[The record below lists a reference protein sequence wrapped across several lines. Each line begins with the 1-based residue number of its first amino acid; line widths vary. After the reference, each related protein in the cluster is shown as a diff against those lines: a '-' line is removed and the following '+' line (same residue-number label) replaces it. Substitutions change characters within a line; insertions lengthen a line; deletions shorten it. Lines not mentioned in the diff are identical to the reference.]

1 MGAKWQSVK
10 IFTEDDIKRITSNYS
25 TPIGE
30 GGFGVVYKGILDDD
44 CDLVAVKRYIRA
56 DLKEEFMEEVNIH
69 SQMGHK
75 NVVRL
80 IGYCIGESTLTLVT
94 EYITKGNLD
103 HILHST
109 GTSIPLDKR
118 LGIAIGCAEALNYM
132 HSIHSLSDALVFH
145 GDIKPAN
152 ILLDDNLTTK
162 VSDFG
167 LSRLLS
173 SSITRYTMTVRGTID
188 YMDPVYLHEG
198 RLTTK
203 SDVYS
208 FGIVL
213 LELIARQRVRQGDI
227 NLIGTFKE
235 AFANGNEFKKIVDTA
250 IANENSFKILKET
263 GKLAIECLTLDVSKR
278 PQMND
283 VLERLQMLKKIL
295 KGKAEDTRSI
305 LSTHHA
311 WLKNKSPSFLKR
323 NASNSKILLEL
334 SNIRKFTTEEL
345 NEVTENYSYLLGGD
359 ASAKFYKGTLEDNTV
374 VVVRKFLCAGSE
386 EAIIS
391 GGVILSQIFHKN
403 IIKLFGCCMESETL
417 ILVYENMSRGSL
429 QDILGK
435 KEDFPLEK
443 RMRIAIKTAEALEY
457 LHSSA
462 TGIIGHGN
470 VATSTILLD
479 NNFLPKLSD
488 FSSACMLIKESETT
502 TGDRLISRVLLG
514 RVLNDNPCRYSSVLL
529 KLENDVYRF
538 GGVLFALI
546 SREKNIRLD
555 DLVDKFTKSY
565 QINNSG
571 EVMFDKDITNEED
584 ITVLEDIGRL
594 ALKCTIL
601 NADEMVMRPTMKEV
615 AEQLNMIRR
624 SWKEC
629 PTKEATYVSE
639 TEGIAVMS
647 AEPRLPNMMRHL
659 FGYRHVSTSDPIRT
673 C

>member
-10 IFTEDDIKRITSNYS
+10 IFTQDDIKRITSNYC

-44 CDLVAVKRYIRA
+44 CDLVVVKRYIRA

-103 HILHST
+103 DILHSS

-132 HSIHSLSDALVFH
+132 HSIHSSSDGLVFH

-173 SSITRYTMTVRGTID
+173 SGITRYTMTVRGTID
-188 YMDPVYLHEG
+188 YMDPVYLHKG

-213 LELIARQRVRQGDI
+213 LELISRQRVRQGDI
-227 NLIGTFKE
+227 NLIGTFNE
-235 AFANGNEFKKIVDTA
+235 AFTNGNDFRKIVDA
-250 IANENSFKILKET
+250 GIANENSLKILKET

-278 PQMND
+278 PRMNE
-283 VLERLQMLKKIL
+283 VLGRLQMLKKIL

-323 NASNSKILLEL
+323 NAINYKILLEL

-359 ASAKFYKGTLEDNTV
+359 ASAKFYKGTLEDNTA
-374 VVVRKFLCAGSE
+374 VVVRKYLCAGSD

-391 GGVILSQIFHKN
+391 GGVILLSQIFHKN
-403 IIKLFGCCMESETL
+403 IIKLFGCCLESETL
-417 ILVYENMSRGSL
+417 ILVYENMT
-429 QDILGK
+429 
-435 KEDFPLEK
+435 

-470 VATSTILLD
+470 VAASTILLD

-502 TGDRLISRVLLG
+502 TGDRLISRVFLE
-514 RVLNDNPCRYSSVLL
+514 RVLNNNPCHYSSMLL
-529 KLENDVYRF
+529 KLESDVYKF
-538 GGVLFALI
+538 GGVLLALI

-555 DLVDKFTKSY
+555 NLVDKFTKAY
-565 QINNSG
+565 QTNNSG

-584 ITVLEDIGRL
+584 INVLEDIGRL

-615 AEQLNMIRR
+615 AEHLNMIRR

-639 TEGIAVMS
+639 TESIAVMS